1 MESPH
6 WPHNSD
12 TAPTKDLM
20 TTMNARAALVLIV
33 EDESEIA
40 DILEAYLERD
50 GFRTAWARDGREA
63 LQLHQAVKPDL
74 VLLDVQMPHLD
85 GWEVLSRLRQGFVTP
100 VIMLTALDTDVDKVS
115 ALRVGADD
123 YVVKPFNP
131 TEVVARVRAVLRRT
145 QFTGASLMPTTMRAG
160 PLELDR
166 LSHSAWLH
174 LRGQRMSLPLTATE
188 FKLLQV
194 LTAAPTRVFSRAEL
208 LEACLPEG
216 DALERTI
223 DSHLSKLRKKIEQ
236 QGLDGM
242 PTSVRGVGYC
252 LQRP

>member
-1 MESPH
+1 M
-6 WPHNSD
+6 
-12 TAPTKDLM
+12 M
-20 TTMNARAALVLIV
+20 TRGAGAALVLIA
-33 EDESEIA
+33 EDEAEIA
-40 DILEAYLERD
+40 DILEAYLQRD

-63 LQLHQAVKPDL
+63 LQLQQAIKPDL

-85 GWEVLSRLRQGFVTP
+85 GWEVLSSLRQRGATP
-100 VIMLTALDTDVDKVS
+100 VIMLTALDSDVDKIS

-131 TEVVARVRAVLRRT
+131 TEVIARVRAVLRRS
-145 QFTGASLMPTTMRAG
+145 QPGASALAQAVLRAG
-160 PLELDR
+160 ALELDR

-174 LRGQRMSLPLTATE
+174 LGAQRLALPLTATE
-188 FKLLQV
+188 FRLLQV
-194 LTAAPTRVFSRAEL
+194 LAGAPTRVFSRAEL
-208 LEACLPEG
+208 IEACLPEG
-216 DALERTI
+216 DAQERTI

-236 QGLDGM
+236 LGLEGM

>member
-1 MESPH
+1 
-6 WPHNSD
+6 
-12 TAPTKDLM
+12 M
-20 TTMNARAALVLIV
+20 TTRAAGAALVLIA

-40 DILEAYLERD
+40 DILQAYLERD
-50 GFRTAWARDGREA
+50 GIRTAWARDGREA
-63 LQLHQAVKPDL
+63 LQLHQLIKPDL
-74 VLLDVQMPHLD
+74 VLLDVQMPQLD
-85 GWEVLSRLRQGFVTP
+85 GWEVLSSLRQRGGTP
-100 VIMLTALDTDVDKVS
+100 VIMLTALDSDVDKIS

-131 TEVVARVRAVLRRT
+131 TEVVARVRAVLRRSQPGSPDLAPAT
-145 QFTGASLMPTTMRAG
+145 LRVG

-166 LSHSAWLH
+166 PSHSAWLH
-174 LRGQRMSLPLTATE
+174 LQGQRQPLALTATE

-194 LTAAPTRVFSRAEL
+194 LAAAPTRVFSRAEL

-236 QGLDGM
+236 QGLEGM
-242 PTSVRGVGYC
+242 PSSVRGVGYC
-252 LQRP
+252 LQRL

>member
-1 MESPH
+1 
-6 WPHNSD
+6 
-12 TAPTKDLM
+12 M
-20 TTMNARAALVLIV
+20 TRGAGAALVLIA
-33 EDESEIA
+33 EDEAEIA
-40 DILEAYLERD
+40 DILDAYLQRD

-63 LQLHQAVKPDL
+63 LQLQQAVKPDL

-85 GWEVLSRLRQGFVTP
+85 GWEVLSSLRQRGATP
-100 VIMLTALDTDVDKVS
+100 VIMLTALDSDVDKIS

-131 TEVVARVRAVLRRT
+131 TEVIARVRAVLRRS
-145 QFTGASLMPTTMRAG
+145 QPGASALAQAVLRAG
-160 PLELDR
+160 ALELDR

-174 LRGQRMSLPLTATE
+174 LGAQRLALPLTATE
-188 FKLLQV
+188 FRLLQV
-194 LTAAPTRVFSRAEL
+194 LAGAPTRVFSRAEL
-208 LEACLPEG
+208 IEACLPEG
-216 DALERTI
+216 DAQERTI

-236 QGLDGM
+236 LGLEGM

>member
-1 MESPH
+1 
-6 WPHNSD
+6 
-12 TAPTKDLM
+12 M
-20 TTMNARAALVLIV
+20 TRVAGAALVLIA
-33 EDESEIA
+33 EDEAEIA
-40 DILEAYLERD
+40 DILEAYLQRD

-63 LQLHQAVKPDL
+63 LQLQQAIKPDL

-85 GWEVLSRLRQGFVTP
+85 GWEVLSSLRQRGATP
-100 VIMLTALDTDVDKVS
+100 VIMLTALDSDVDKIS

-131 TEVVARVRAVLRRT
+131 TEVIARVRAVLRRS
-145 QFTGASLMPTTMRAG
+145 QPGASALAQAVLRAG
-160 PLELDR
+160 ALELDR

-174 LRGQRMSLPLTATE
+174 LGAQRLALPLTATE
-188 FKLLQV
+188 FRLLQV
-194 LTAAPTRVFSRAEL
+194 LAGAPTRVFSRAEL
-208 LEACLPEG
+208 IEACLPEG
-216 DALERTI
+216 DAQERTI

-236 QGLDGM
+236 LGLEGM

>member
-1 MESPH
+1 
-6 WPHNSD
+6 
-12 TAPTKDLM
+12 M
-20 TTMNARAALVLIV
+20 TTRAAGAALVLIA

-40 DILEAYLERD
+40 DILQAYLERD
-50 GFRTAWARDGREA
+50 GIRTAWARDGREA
-63 LQLHQAVKPDL
+63 LQLHQLIKPDL
-74 VLLDVQMPHLD
+74 VLLDVQMPQLD
-85 GWEVLSRLRQGFVTP
+85 GWEVLSSLRQRGATP
-100 VIMLTALDTDVDKVS
+100 VIMLTALDSDVDKIS

-131 TEVVARVRAVLRRT
+131 TEVVARVRAVLRRSQPGSPGLAPAT
-145 QFTGASLMPTTMRAG
+145 LRVG

-166 LSHSAWLH
+166 PSHSAWLH
-174 LRGQRMSLPLTATE
+174 LQGQRLTLPLTATE

-194 LTAAPTRVFSRAEL
+194 LAAAPTRVFSRAEL

>member
-1 MESPH
+1 M
-6 WPHNSD
+6 
-12 TAPTKDLM
+12 M
-20 TTMNARAALVLIV
+20 TRVAGAALVLIA
-33 EDESEIA
+33 EDEAEIA
-40 DILEAYLERD
+40 DILEAYLQRD

-63 LQLHQAVKPDL
+63 LQLQQAIKPDL

-85 GWEVLSRLRQGFVTP
+85 GWEVLSSLRQRGATP
-100 VIMLTALDTDVDKVS
+100 VIMLTALDSDVDKIS

-131 TEVVARVRAVLRRT
+131 TEVIARVRAVLRRS
-145 QFTGASLMPTTMRAG
+145 QPGASALAQAVLRAG
-160 PLELDR
+160 ALELDR

-174 LRGQRMSLPLTATE
+174 LGAQRLALPLTATE
-188 FKLLQV
+188 FRLLQV
-194 LTAAPTRVFSRAEL
+194 LAGAPTRVFSRAEL
-208 LEACLPEG
+208 IEACLPEG
-216 DALERTI
+216 DAQERTI

-236 QGLDGM
+236 LGLDGM